1 MLVLDTQPQAVRL
14 VLLTF
19 GGGTDVNHV
28 LTGRTGGQDGFVLS
42 GFLIEHCV
50 SGMEAVKYN

>member
-1 MLVLDTQPQAVRL
+1 MLDMHAQPVHSG
-14 VLLTF
+14 LLTF

-28 LTGRTGGQDGFVLS
+28 LTGRTGGQNGFVLS